1 MKTRA
6 EAQSWF
12 AQLRSD
18 RALFAVVGLFAL
30 FLSALQP
37 AVAAANEPYRDLMVI
52 CHPLGDVGPLS
63 QEQEPDCPL
72 CPTGH
77 LCGNSLVAIDRQELP
92 GATIRQSATK
102 SLFAEATA
110 PQSRYQATP
119 PPIRGPPF
127 LS

>member
-6 EAQSWF
+6 KAQSWF
-12 AQLRSD
+12 DQLRRD
-18 RALFAVVGLFAL
+18 RVLFAVAGFFAL

-37 AVAAANEPYRDLMVI
+37 AVAAVNEPYRDLMVI

-63 QEQEPDCPL
+63 QGQEPDCPL

-77 LCGNSLVAIDRQELP
+77 LCGKSLVAIDRQTLP
-92 GATIRQSATK
+92 GATFRQSATR

-110 PQSRYQATP
+110 PQSRFDATP